1 MNDQTERIPKGKT
14 EDKKN
19 EKSVDVDFWAIL
31 WFGFY
36 FIVLTILFI
45 YMVIKIWPGEGIETT
60 INLFGSKPFTLG
72 NEVRFILM
80 VALVGA
86 LGSLIHAMT
95 SFATYVGNKQF
106 AGSWSWWFILRP
118 FIGMPLALIFY
129 FVVRGG
135 FFTMAADTDAISPFG
150 IAGLSGLVGMF
161 SKQAIDKL
169 REVFEN
175 LLRTEDDKRK
185 NKLTGSSDQS

>member
-60 INLFGSKPFTLG
+60 INLFGLKPFYLG

>member
-1 MNDQTERIPKGKT
+1 MNDQTDQMPQRKT

-19 EKSVDVDFWAIL
+19 EKSVDLDFRAIL

-36 FIVLTILFI
+36 FIILTILFI
-45 YMVIKIWPGEGIETT
+45 YVVIKIWPAGEMESKIS
-60 INLFGSKPFTLG
+60 LFGLKPFYLG
-72 NEVRFILM
+72 DEVRFILI

-135 FFTMAADTDAISPFG
+135 FFTMAANTDAISPFG

-185 NKLTGSSDQS
+185 NKLKPNSH